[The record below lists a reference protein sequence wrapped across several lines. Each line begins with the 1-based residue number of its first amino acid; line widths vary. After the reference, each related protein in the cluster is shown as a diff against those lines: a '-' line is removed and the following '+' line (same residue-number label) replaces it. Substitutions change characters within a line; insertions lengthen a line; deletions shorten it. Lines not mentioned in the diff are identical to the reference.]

1 MIYIDSR
8 YAESYLTYMWDTR
21 LETHQLTALRK
32 WPTGYGA
39 FNTYEWVEGNRLDQV
54 ANNFYGTP
62 NLWHKIMDYNPEISD
77 PLNIKPGTV
86 LRIPHE

>member
-1 MIYIDSR
+1 
-8 YAESYLTYMWDTR
+8 MWDTR